1 MHIDPP
7 VLHTHTALAEGGRA
21 LFHKLEVALGLRRP
35 INVYLAGG
43 MAVHLYTASRVTSDV
58 DAEFGARVLLPP
70 NVKVAVI
77 LEDGSDTEVYLD
89 TNYNPSLGLMH
100 EDYDKDSIPVDVGLE
115 YLKVRVLSPVDLAVS
130 KISRLADN
138 DKEDMAL
145 LVRLGLASSD
155 AIHDRAMAALGGYV
169 GNHQFILLNIRD
181 AIAKGVEAYV
191 EAERRLERLHLLE
204 KAAGPAFTFWRN
216 ATEAISANGWRA
228 VDWAAVERQTI
239 HDALSVNSQVP
250 GDVADA
256 LCLHSPGAVAQLRQD
271 ELRELI
277 ERDAAELLRQNTA
290 VRNSSQTPD
299 CFR

>member
-1 MHIDPP
+1 MPIDPP
-7 VLHTHTALAEGGRA
+7 VLHTHTALAEGLRS
-21 LFHKLEVALGLRRP
+21 LFHKLEVALGLKRP

-43 MAVHLYTASRVTSDV
+43 MAVHLYTASRMTSDV

-77 LEDGSDTEVYLD
+77 LEDGSDAEVYLD
-89 TNYNPSLGLMH
+89 TNYNSSLGLMH

-130 KISRLADN
+130 KISRFADN
-138 DKEDMAL
+138 DKEDIAL
-145 LVRLGLASSD
+145 LVRLGLTSSN

-181 AIAKGVEAYV
+181 AVATAKGVEAEV
-191 EAERRLERLHLLE
+191 EVRRRLERLHLLE

-216 ATEAISANGWRA
+216 ATDAINEKGWRA
-228 VDWAAVERQTI
+228 VDWAAVESQTI
-239 HDALSVNSQVP
+239 HDALAVNAQEP

-271 ELRELI
+271 ELRKLI
-277 ERDAAELLRQNTA
+277 ERDAAGLLRQNSA
-290 VRNSSQTPD
+290 ARNSSRSPD
-299 CFR
+299 